1 MYQDF
6 IKKYVH
12 YLNIHHIKDYAKSK
26 NIMITDEE
34 AIILCDFIKENYH
47 YLMEDNSTILK
58 LKNVIRD
65 DLYKQVFTL
74 YQENKTKYF

>member
-6 IKKYVH
+6 IKKYIP
-12 YLNIHHIKDYAKSK
+12 YLNMYHIKDYAKSK

-34 AIILCDFIKENYH
+34 ANILCDFIKENYS
-47 YLMEDNSTILK
+47 YLMDDNSTILK
-58 LKNVIRD
+58 LKSVIRD
-65 DLYKQVFTL
+65 DLYRQVFTL